1 MKKITSACGMIKCC
15 IKNQPKLKDGSN
27 LCDLK
32 VVICGELVVNLCFTH
47 FCSSFN
53 PM

>member
-1 MKKITSACGMIKCC
+1 MKKITSACGMLNGC

-32 VVICGELVVNLCFTH
+32 VVICGELVVNFV
-47 FCSSFN
+47 FYSFLFSH
-53 PM
+53 